1 MKRYGNSSFGIVWK
15 KEIGSQYIIK
25 NLCAFF
31 IDLLV
36 FDIFNYIC
44 FYLDLDLID

>member
-31 IDLLV
+31 IVLLV
-36 FDIFNYIC
+36 FDNLEIFFC
-44 FYLDLDLID
+44 LDLDLID